1 MGWWPIGNR
10 PGHAGGSSGGGPGPI
25 APDGSA
31 VAMYAALPAER
42 AVARMLHRVLPPT
55 GEVLDLGAGTGR
67 LAGPLAALGHPVVAV
82 DNSAEMLARMPAGI
96 RTVCADINTLV
107 LPDRFS
113 AVVLSAYLF
122 DYAEINRAEL
132 LRVCRRHL
140 LPDGRVF
147 LQRQPPEWYATLRP
161 RSYRSGRLRIRIEP
175 PHWLDGDRVELTM
188 RYRIG
193 GQHWTHQVV
202 ARRSPDEQLPALLAS
217 AGLGLDGF
225 LDARRSWLAAR
236 PVG

>member
-1 MGWWPIGNR
+1 MGWWLIGSR
-10 PGHAGGSSGGGPGPI
+10 PGQAGRTSAGGPGPI

-31 VAMYAALPAER
+31 VAMYAALPADR
-42 AVARMLHRVLPPT
+42 AVVRMLHRVLPPA
-55 GEVLDLGAGTGR
+55 GSVLDLGAGTGR

-82 DNSAEMLARMPAGI
+82 DNSAEMLARIPAGI
-96 RTVCADINTLV
+96 RTVCADIHTLA

-147 LQRQPPEWYATLRP
+147 LQRQPPEWYATLRS
-161 RSYRSGRLRIRIEP
+161 RSYRKGRLRIRIEP
-175 PHWLDGDRVELTM
+175 PHWLDGDRVQLTM

-193 GQHWTHQVV
+193 GQRWTHQVV

-225 LDARRSWLAAR
+225 LDGRRSWLAAR
-236 PVG
+236 LAG